1 MESLNHISEIELIG
15 VDDTI
20 FPIKAIRD
28 ALRQRHPNGPLGIK
42 HTTHLK
48 EDRKMTNKELATEYN
63 ALLEK
68 YNIKRDPVVRFST
81 AALGEKRLADLKAE
95 IAKLPLATKTETA
108 KTEAPK
114 AKTPEPKAAKPTVTK
129 AKGSKAAPAKI
140 PPSVP
145 APSLSSALPVPAASK
160 FRPAVEGQKMRY
172 KMLKENPA
180 TTRKEYIAACVAIG
194 IKAST
199 AGQQWGFS
207 MKELERR
214 FEQS

>member
-28 ALRQRHPNGPLGIK
+28 ALRQRHPNGLLGVK
-42 HTTHLK
+42 HTAHLK

-95 IAKLPLATKTETA
+95 IADS
-108 KTEAPK
+108 APEK
-114 AKTPEPKAAKPTVTK
+114 ATPEKAT
-129 AKGSKAAPAKI
+129 PAKNAI
-140 PPSVP
+140 P
-145 APSLSSALPVPAASK
+145 ATGR